1 MKKKLLMLAGML
13 GVCACS
19 LFVRPAQALLTFP
32 TCGPSYCPS
41 HLSSICSCPP
51 GSKDYPH
58 NAPCDTW
65 HADCNFL

>member
-1 MKKKLLMLAGML
+1 MKRKLLMLAGVL

-32 TCGPSYCPS
+32 TCGPPYCSVNPNA
-41 HLSSICSCPP
+41 ICSCPP
-51 GSKDYPH
+51 GSRDYPH